1 MDGVIGRR
9 STVTR
14 WLVKLSGVLPILLV
28 ALTVISPASAAEE
41 HPIAV
46 IYPDIGEPYR
56 QIFTE
61 IISGIEDKLGAP
73 VASYAVNADTNI
85 SVLKTSLNLENTKVV
100 IALGRQGMQAAKQL
114 NNRIKVVV
122 GGVLTV
128 PENDSDDQPVI
139 SLTPDPALL
148 FARMKALM
156 PSMKRVFVVYDPSFD
171 TWLMKLAE
179 PAANA
184 QGLELVSY
192 KAKNLRKAFEYY
204 QQIFSRADSRS
215 DALWL
220 PQDPTTVEE
229 SSILPLVLQDSW
241 NNNIAVFSS
250 NFGYVQRGVLFSL
263 YPDNAG
269 LGKRLAVLAQDL
281 LTPDGNGRHG
291 LMPLRDVQSAVN
303 ARTAKHLRIDTSRL
317 KSFDK
322 IFPEQ

>member
-171 TWLMKLAE
+171 TWLMKLAGPRMPRVWNWCRTRRRICARRSNITSKSSRGQTAAAMRCGCRRIPPRWRKVRFFLWCCRIRGIITLRYS
-179 PAANA
+179 PAILATSSA
-184 QGLELVSY
+184 ACCFHFILITRAWEKG
-192 KAKNLRKAFEYY
+192 
-204 QQIFSRADSRS
+204 SRFWR
-215 DALWL
+215 
-220 PQDPTTVEE
+220 
-229 SSILPLVLQDSW
+229 
-241 NNNIAVFSS
+241 
-250 NFGYVQRGVLFSL
+250 
-263 YPDNAG
+263 
-269 LGKRLAVLAQDL
+269 
-281 LTPDGNGRHG
+281 
-291 LMPLRDVQSAVN
+291 
-303 ARTAKHLRIDTSRL
+303 RIC
-317 KSFDK
+317 
-322 IFPEQ
+322 

>member
-179 PAANA
+179 ACRECPGSGTGVVQGEESA
-184 QGLELVSY
+184 QGV
-192 KAKNLRKAFEYY
+192 R
-204 QQIFSRADSRS
+204 
-215 DALWL
+215 
-220 PQDPTTVEE
+220 
-229 SSILPLVLQDSW
+229 ILPANLLAGRQPQRCAVVAAGSHHGGGKFDS
-241 NNNIAVFSS
+241 S
-250 NFGYVQRGVLFSL
+250 FGA
-263 YPDNAG
+263 AG
-269 LGKRLAVLAQDL
+269 FV
-281 LTPDGNGRHG
+281 
-291 LMPLRDVQSAVN
+291 
-303 ARTAKHLRIDTSRL
+303 
-317 KSFDK
+317 
-322 IFPEQ
+322 E